1 MTRTTAAR
9 VHGAG
14 QPEVFA
20 MTFRRKLLICLV
32 ATALAPASTG
42 GAAQAQERASGRMIE
57 LLDDALAQ
65 AQGAARAY
73 QAAPETSQAAP
84 APTSQGAGDASAE
97 SYGYWAVSEAADG
110 MKIGVVFPAY
120 SPNEFVGAV
129 LYCIENGGVRLT
141 LDVAAPMPA
150 GSSVDVAIVVGGAT
164 ARYRGQAQ
172 DKATEDGGAVVVE
185 TSVTDP
191 IFDDLAEG
199 KTFAF
204 VVNGDKAALPS
215 RNSQSAFRRFLARCR
230 R

>member
-1 MTRTTAAR
+1 MTCTTASHVR
-9 VHGAG
+9 GAG

-20 MTFRRKLLICLV
+20 MTFRRKLLVCLV
-32 ATALAPASTG
+32 AAAFATALPG

-73 QAAPETSQAAP
+73 QAAPDDSQAAP
-84 APTSQGAGDASAE
+84 APTSQDAGGSTAE
-97 SYGYWAVSEAADG
+97 SYGYWAVTEAADG
-110 MKIGVVFPAY
+110 MKIGTVFPAY
-120 SPNEFVGAV
+120 SPNEFVGVV

-141 LDVAAPMPA
+141 LDIAAPLPA
-150 GSSVDVAIVVGGAT
+150 GSSADVAIVVGGAT
-164 ARYRGQAQ
+164 TRYRGQAQ

-185 TSVTDP
+185 TSVSDP

-199 KTFAF
+199 KAFAF
-204 VVNGDKAALPS
+204 VVNGEKAALPS
-215 RNSQSAFRRFLARCR
+215 RNSQGAFRRFLARCR